1 MQKRVASSRWQSF
14 GVMCVHAYYV
24 NFQFPHAYMRQFCPT
39 NYKKITK
46 HFQYGYKTKIKLKY
60 ITHYAIF
67 QNRRICAS
75 CQLYG
80 LIHYAACVFLPIYK
94 WLAACACWCVWSGCL
109 YSLGPCGHWESE
121 SVSVF
126 DGFLYL

>member
-1 MQKRVASSRWQSF
+1 MQKRVASSRWQGF

-46 HFQYGYKTKIKLKY
+46 HFQYGYKTKIKLKH

-67 QNRRICAS
+67 QNRHICSDRSAIW
-75 CQLYG
+75 LG
-80 LIHYAACVFLPIYK
+80 GIMRFVHFALYK
-94 WLAACACWCVWSGCL
+94 WLAVCSC
-109 YSLGPCGHWESE
+109 E
-121 SVSVF
+121 
-126 DGFLYL
+126 